1 MTDAILD
8 AVSTARAHLDAP
20 ADRFGGLGALGA
32 ALLAATTAVLL
43 AGAVVLGTGWEAP
56 SQPAGVEAAAN

>member
-1 MTDAILD
+1 MTDSVLD

-20 ADRFGGLGALGA
+20 AERFGGLGTLGA

-56 SQPAGVEAAAN
+56 REPVTVEAPAN